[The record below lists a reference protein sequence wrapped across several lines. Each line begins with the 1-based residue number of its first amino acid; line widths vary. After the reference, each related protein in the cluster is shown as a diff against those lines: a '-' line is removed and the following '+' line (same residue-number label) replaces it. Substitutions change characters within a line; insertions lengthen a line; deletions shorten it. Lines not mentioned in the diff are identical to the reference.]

1 MSKQKKNDEKLVRL
15 ALITVL
21 MELLK
26 AMTELI
32 IKLFEIIGGN

>member
-15 ALITVL
+15 ALITVIL
-21 MELLK
+21 EAMK
-26 AMTELI
+26 ATIELI